1 MMRLCVLVGFA
12 VVAPAVLGAG
22 AGEQWSA
29 RSAAAYLD
37 GRAEWW
43 MTWKPAA
50 REQGTF
56 CISCHTTMP
65 FALARPALNG
75 EVGAGA
81 AEARVVAG
89 IEKRVREWKD
99 LQGKTPEAKGSEAVL
114 NALVLASVD
123 ARSGHLSDVTREAF
137 TNLWEL
143 QLTDGPEKGAWKW
156 YDFHEQPWEAD
167 DSPYWGAALAAV
179 AVGTAPEGYGGR
191 AENRERVKMLTGY
204 LRANAKKQSLFNRA
218 ALLWAAAK
226 MPGLL
231 TGVERAEFIRDV
243 FARHRADGGWRS
255 ATLVVEGWKRMD
267 GTPLDTE
274 SDGYATGFVAYAMEQ
289 AGMRSSDIGLAR
301 ALAWLKKNQDA
312 AGGGWP
318 AMSLNKQRDPNSD
331 IGQFMRDAA
340 TGYAVLA
347 LTGAR

>member
-1 MMRLCVLVGFA
+1 MMRLCVFVGLA
-12 VVAPAVLGAG
+12 VVAPVVLGAG
-22 AGEQWSA
+22 AGEQWSP

-43 MTWKPAA
+43 MTWKPAV

-65 FALARPALNG
+65 FALARPALKG
-75 EVGAGA
+75 EAGAGGA
-81 AEARVVAG
+81 DARVVAG
-89 IEKRVREWKD
+89 VEKRVREWKE
-99 LQGKTPEAKGSEAVL
+99 LQGKTPAAQGSEAVL

-123 ARSGHLSDVTREAF
+123 ARAGKLREVTRQAF
-137 TNLWEL
+137 ANLWAL
-143 QLTDGPEKGAWKW
+143 QLTDGAEKGAWKW

-179 AVGTAPEGYGGR
+179 AVGTAPEGY
-191 AENRERVKMLTGY
+191 ASWPENRERVKMLTGY
-204 LRANAKKQSLFNRA
+204 LRANAAKQSLLNRA

-231 TGVERAEFIRDV
+231 TGEEQAAAIRDL
-243 FARHRADGGWRS
+243 FARQRADGGWRS
-255 ATLVVEGWKRMD
+255 ATLVVDGWKRMD
-267 GTPLDTE
+267 GTPLDTG
-274 SDGYATGFVAYAMEQ
+274 SDGYATGFVTYALEQ
-289 AGMRSSDIGLAR
+289 AGVRSGDVRLAH
-301 ALAWLKKNQDA
+301 ALAWLTKNQDA
-312 AGGGWP
+312 VGGSWP

-331 IGQFMRDAA
+331 IGRFMQDAA